1 VPTFWIVNSR
11 NQYGGAVAVTGGGR
25 EGPRLTPKG
34 RATRERILAV
44 ASTLMFERGVA
55 GTSTEDVRIAA
66 DVSSSQLYHY
76 FANKREL
83 VRAVVGYQTQAVL
96 DAQQPLLSRLDS
108 FAALEAWRDLIVE
121 LQRARHCV
129 GGCPIGS
136 LASEIADT
144 DPEARK
150 ELVAGF
156 ARWEGAIRDG
166 LSAMRERGEL
176 RPDADP
182 VRLALAVLAALQGG
196 LLLAQTRRDTAAL
209 EAGLDTTLDR
219 IRAYAP

>member
-1 VPTFWIVNSR
+1 VVLTASG
-11 NQYGGAVAVTGGGR
+11 Q

-34 RATRERILAV
+34 RATRERILAA
-44 ASTLMFERGVA
+44 ASALMFERGVA

-66 DVSSSQLYHY
+66 GVSSSQLYHY
-76 FANKREL
+76 FANKQQL
-83 VRAVVGYQTQAVL
+83 VQAVVGYQTQAVL
-96 DAQQPLLSRLDS
+96 HAQQPLLSRLDS
-108 FAALEAWRDLIVE
+108 FTALEAWRDLIVD

-136 LASEIADT
+136 LASEVADS

-150 ELVAGF
+150 ELVTGF

-166 LSAMRERGEL
+166 LTAMRDRGEL

-182 VRLALAVLAALQGG
+182 VRLALAMLAALQGG
-196 LLLAQTRRDTAAL
+196 LLLTQTRRDTAAL
-209 EAGLDTTLDR
+209 EAGLDTTLDC